1 MDKFLETSAQPKLI
15 QEETN
20 SLNRHNKEILKIMK
34 GFLTSPKKKAKPRWS
49 HSKIC
54 PDFQRKT
61 TSSAS
66 QVIQKK
72 KKKRNGRSNSKLSWN
87 QYNSDSKIR
96 ERQSQQKRAKG
107 HCPCGPQIQN
117 LSAKNL
123 QTEFRHIPRYH
134 STITNWPYPRDT
146 GMVNHT

>member
-34 GFLTSPKKKAKPRWS
+34 GFLTPPPKKKAKPRWS

-72 KKKRNGRSNSKLSWN
+72 KRKEMVGAIPNSHETSITLILKSEKDRANKREQRATVPVDHRFKTIQLKTCKLNSGIY
-87 QYNSDSKIR
+87 QDII
-96 ERQSQQKRAKG
+96 QQ
-107 HCPCGPQIQN
+107 
-117 LSAKNL
+117 
-123 QTEFRHIPRYH
+123 
-134 STITNWPYPRDT
+134 
-146 GMVNHT
+146 